1 MSGKSCGIND
11 NRPQYMLGSN
21 MYKKRNSVNSTSQ
34 LVDAINK
41 NKQTMINLQKKTE
54 HLEQSLLMQRSLE
67 APDNKRNIKEI
78 DEKFGKK
85 LDLINGDFK
94 EQMRLLKSYIQAL
107 EQKIRLLENKIIQ
120 KIPIIPK
127 QKTSEQ
133 KTSKPNPSVPKP
145 SQKSKPSEPK
155 PSQKSKPSKPN
166 VTLEIKEK

>member
-1 MSGKSCGIND
+1 MSVKSCGIND
-11 NRPQYMLGSN
+11 NKPQYMLGSN
-21 MYKKRNSVNSTSQ
+21 MYKNRVNNTSQ
-34 LVDAINK
+34 LVNAINK
-41 NKQTMINLQKKTE
+41 NKQDMIKLQKKTE

-120 KIPIIPK
+120 KTPIIPK

-133 KTSKPNPSVPKP
+133 KTSE
-145 SQKSKPSEPK
+145 QKTSKPKQSEPK

>member
-41 NKQTMINLQKKTE
+41 NKQNMINLQKKTE

-120 KIPIIPK
+120 KTPIIPK

-133 KTSKPNPSVPKP
+133 KTSE
-145 SQKSKPSEPK
+145 QKTSKPKQSEPK